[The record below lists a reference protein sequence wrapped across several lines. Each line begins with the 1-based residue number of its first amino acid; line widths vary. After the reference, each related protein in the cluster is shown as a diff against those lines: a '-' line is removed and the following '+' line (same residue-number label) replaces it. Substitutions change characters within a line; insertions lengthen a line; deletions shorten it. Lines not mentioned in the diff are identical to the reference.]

1 MELHCQWGLSKLNL
15 SQSSKFL
22 GEKCVYSSVKFLSVY
37 PTDLYSIYYVE
48 RWLKCISYQKLLS
61 LEMTL
66 ILKSFQSP
74 SEKSHMRTEG
84 RGIIACVIFVT
95 AEVLQSFQWKFL
107 FNPCGCRSFSRGFVS
122 LTGCQRRLK

>member
-48 RWLKCISYQKLLS
+48 RWLKCTSYQKLLS
-61 LEMTL
+61 FGDDFN
-66 ILKSFQSP
+66 SQ
-74 SEKSHMRTEG
+74 
-84 RGIIACVIFVT
+84 VI
-95 AEVLQSFQWKFL
+95 
-107 FNPCGCRSFSRGFVS
+107 PVS
-122 LTGCQRRLK
+122 LRKV